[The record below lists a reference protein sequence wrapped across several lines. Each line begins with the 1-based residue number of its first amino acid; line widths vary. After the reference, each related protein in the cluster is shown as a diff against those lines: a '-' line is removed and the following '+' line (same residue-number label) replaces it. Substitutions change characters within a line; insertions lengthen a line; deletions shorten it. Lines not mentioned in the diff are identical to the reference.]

1 MKTKLW
7 TMFILLFVGM
17 AFVTISWADSEKKEE
32 TAPAISQEAKDFVKD
47 ASLANGQRIYYYG
60 TNLNGVRIPI
70 TGGPNWMYMHGGG
83 CASCHGED
91 GRGGYY
97 PMMCGVRSEAITF
110 NALTSPHEEAE
121 VQEGKEVKEKEEKGA
136 AGHEETHFTIPTIRR
151 AIEQGIDD
159 EGDALNL
166 CMPRWKMSDQ
176 DFRDLLAYL
185 MYLDTLKVPAQYKDP
200 YYRQR
205 GGPGGGM
212 MGPRY

>member
-1 MKTKLW
+1 MKKERW

-17 AFVTISWADSEKKEE
+17 AFVTLSWADSKEGEK
-32 TAPAISQEAKDFVKD
+32 ASAISREAKDFVKD

-60 TNLNGVRIPI
+60 TNLDGVRLPI

-83 CASCHGED
+83 CVSCHGED
-91 GRGGYY
+91 GRGGQY

-121 VQEGKEVKEKEEKGA
+121 GQESKEVKKKESKEA
-136 AGHEETHFTIPTIRR
+136 AGQEDTHFTIQTIRR

-159 EGDALNL
+159 EGDALNY
-166 CMPRWKMSDQ
+166 CMPRWKISDQ
-176 DFRDLLAYL
+176 DFRDLIAYL
-185 MYLDTLKVPAQYKDP
+185 MYLDTLKVPDTYKDP
-200 YYRQR
+200 YFRQR
-205 GGPGGGM
+205 GGPRGGM